1 MQTQTTTRRVGGA
14 LGTISVVLTVALGAF
29 GALSGYVFD
38 PSTIQPATAVLMGV
52 IVIAAVALAIG
63 VGARGGS
70 WLETPY
76 W

>member
-1 MQTQTTTRRVGGA
+1 MQTQTTARRVGGA
-14 LGTISVVLTVALGAF
+14 LGVLTVVGTIVLGAY
-29 GALSGYVFD
+29 GALSGYALD
-38 PSTIQPATAVLMGV
+38 PSTIQPAAAVLMGV
-52 IVIAAVALAIG
+52 IVFVAVALAAV